1 MGKKRASTVVNGLGD
16 VNGSCTWPTY
26 AGVPDVTAYCQISN
40 GVAPANLRGGA
51 SSGAHTTPLLVALP
65 EINLT
70 EQWRQQQPL
79 FEEKPL

>member
-1 MGKKRASTVVNGLGD
+1 MSTAVAPGQ
-16 VNGSCTWPTY
+16 PTRV
-26 AGVPDVTAYCQISN
+26 AVYCQICN